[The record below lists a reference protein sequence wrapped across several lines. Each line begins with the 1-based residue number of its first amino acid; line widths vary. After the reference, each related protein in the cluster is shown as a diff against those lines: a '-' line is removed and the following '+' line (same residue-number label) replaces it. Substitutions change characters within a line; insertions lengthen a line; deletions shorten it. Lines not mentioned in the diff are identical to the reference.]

1 MLEGKRSFAKS
12 LGKSTHLAS
21 SILVLSISIARIPI
35 SQNNSVCIS
44 TILEDTVNSI
54 LFCEYEACVAI

>member
-21 SILVLSISIARIPI
+21 SILVLSISIARI
-35 SQNNSVCIS
+35 SQNNSVSIS

-54 LFCEYEACVAI
+54 SFCEYEACVAI